1 MEIFRFNI
9 LPLEEIE
16 RREAFKEAVNN
27 CPACN
32 APLQIS
38 VEKDFLTN
46 KIKEDCFC
54 EACFMNVRSE
64 TYALQ

>member
-16 RREAFKEAVNN
+16 RREAFKAAVNN

-32 APLQIS
+32 AALQIS
-38 VEKDFLTN
+38 VEVDFLSN

-54 EACFMNVRSE
+54 DACVMNVRSE
-64 TYALQ
+64 TFALQ